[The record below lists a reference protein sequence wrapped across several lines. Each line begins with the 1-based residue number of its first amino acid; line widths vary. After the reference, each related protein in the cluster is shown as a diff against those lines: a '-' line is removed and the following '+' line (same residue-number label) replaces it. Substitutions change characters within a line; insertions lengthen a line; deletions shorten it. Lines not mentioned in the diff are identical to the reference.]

1 MNILILGSGGRE
13 YTLGLKIKE
22 SPKLSNLYFIP
33 GNGGTRLLGQNIDIE
48 VNDFISISKKIE
60 ELNIE
65 IIVIGPETPLV
76 GGIVD
81 FLQQKFGNSKKII
94 GPSKNGAIL
103 EGSKAF
109 AKKFMQKYNIPTAQY
124 QVFDSNE
131 QTKAIS
137 FLKTLSP
144 PYVLK
149 ADGLASGKGVVIL
162 DDLENAISELK
173 DFFAGKFGL
182 ASNKV
187 VIEQFLKGI
196 ELSVF
201 IATDGNKYKI
211 LPTSKDYKRLE
222 DNDQGPNT
230 GGMGAVSPVP
240 FATKE
245 FMSKVDENII
255 KPTIEG
261 LINEG
266 IKYKGFLYFGL
277 MNVKG
282 EPYVIEYNCRLGDPE
297 TQAVLPLI
305 KSDFIDL
312 LISIAEESVNNY
324 VLETHPK
331 TALTVVL
338 ASKGYPNYF
347 EKNQLISFS
356 DLDSD
361 INTIHSGTKYEFNN
375 LYSTSGRVICLTAL
389 ADDIQ
394 QARNKVY
401 SNISKIFFDN
411 KYFRT
416 DIGIDLQKNKL

>member
-1 MNILILGSGGRE
+1 MNILIVGSGGRE
-13 YTLGLKIKE
+13 YTIGLKIKE
-22 SPKLSNLYFIP
+22 SPKLSKLYFIP
-33 GNGGTRLLGQNIDIE
+33 GNGGTRLLGENIDIE
-48 VNDFISISKKIE
+48 ANDFISISQKIE

-65 IIVIGPETPLV
+65 LIVIGPETPLV

-81 FLQQKFGNSKKII
+81 FLNQKFGNSKKII
-94 GPSKNGAIL
+94 GPTKSGAML

-124 QVFDSNE
+124 NVFDSDE
-131 QTKAIS
+131 QSKAIS
-137 FLKTLSP
+137 FLKTLTP

-162 DDLENAISELK
+162 NELETAITELK

-187 VIEQFLKGI
+187 VIEEFLKGI

-201 IATDGNKYKI
+201 VATDGTNYKI

-240 FATKE
+240 FATPDFIK
-245 FMSKVDENII
+245 KVEETII

-261 LINEG
+261 LKKEG

-277 MNVKG
+277 MNVNG
-282 EPYVIEYNCRLGDPE
+282 EPFVIEYNCRLGDPE

-312 LISIAEESVNNY
+312 LVSIAN
-324 VLETHPK
+324 ETVDDYILK
-331 TALTVVL
+331 THQLTPLTVVL
-338 ASKGYPNYF
+338 ASKGYPDFF
-347 EKNQLISFS
+347 EKNQLVSFS
-356 DLDSD
+356 NLDND
-361 INTIHSGTKYEFNN
+361 VHAIHAGTKYEFNN
-375 LYSTSGRVICLTAL
+375 LYSTSGRVICLTAI
-389 ADDIQ
+389 ADDIE
-394 QARNKVY
+394 QARKKVY
-401 SNISKIFFDN
+401 SNIPKVFFDN

-416 DIGIDLQKNKL
+416 DIGIDLQKI